1 MAFAF
6 DTLAFA
12 KRLRGGGI
20 PDTQADVHAEAAR
33 EFIMAELATKSDL
46 EVVRREL
53 DTSIQTVRKD
63 LEASIQS
70 VRKDLEASIQSVK
83 QELEASI
90 HSLRKDMEA
99 SIHSLRKD
107 MEASIHS
114 LRKDM
119 EANIASVRE
128 EIRTLRMEMI
138 ARIEHAEARM
148 TIRLGSMIVVATGI
162 LAALIKL

>member
-53 DTSIQTVRKD
+53 DTSIQT
-63 LEASIQS
+63 

>member
-70 VRKDLEASIQSVK
+70 VK
-83 QELEASI
+83 QEL
-90 HSLRKDMEA
+90 
-99 SIHSLRKD
+99 
-107 MEASIHS
+107 EASIHS

>member
-83 QELEASI
+83 HELEASI
-90 HSLRKDMEA
+90 Q
-99 SIHSLRKD
+99 
-107 MEASIHS
+107 S

>member
-70 VRKDLEASIQSVK
+70 VRKDLEASIQSVRK
-83 QELEASI
+83 DLEASIQSVKHELEASI
-90 HSLRKDMEA
+90 Q
-99 SIHSLRKD
+99 
-107 MEASIHS
+107 S

>member
-46 EVVRREL
+46 EIVRREL

-83 QELEASI
+83 QEL
-90 HSLRKDMEA
+90 EA

>member
-46 EVVRREL
+46 EAVRREL

-70 VRKDLEASIQSVK
+70 
-83 QELEASI
+83 
-90 HSLRKDMEA
+90 LRKDMEA
-99 SIHSLRKD
+99 S
-107 MEASIHS
+107 
-114 LRKDM
+114 
-119 EANIASVRE
+119 IASVRE

>member
-53 DTSIQTVRKD
+53 DTSIQTVRT
-63 LEASIQS
+63 
-70 VRKDLEASIQSVK
+70 DLEASIQSVK
-83 QELEASI
+83 QEL
-90 HSLRKDMEA
+90 
-99 SIHSLRKD
+99 
-107 MEASIHS
+107 EASIHS